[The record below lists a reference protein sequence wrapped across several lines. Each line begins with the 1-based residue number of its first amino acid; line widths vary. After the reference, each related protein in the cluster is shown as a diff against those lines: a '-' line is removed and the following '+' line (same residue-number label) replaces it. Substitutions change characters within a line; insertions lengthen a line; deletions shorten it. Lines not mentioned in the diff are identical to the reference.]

1 MILCINPNCNQPNN
15 PQENRFCGNC
25 GSELLLSGRYQ
36 VIQQINQHS
45 YNNNSSCKY
54 EVREV
59 GNETVKYLQ
68 TLTSNNSQEIEH
80 FHKTGEVLKQL
91 NHPGLPKVEVDGCF
105 IYFPR
110 DKATPLHCL
119 VIEKITGL
127 TLDDYILSHSS
138 TEQAHQAL
146 DEKLVINWLQQIVE
160 ILQQIHSHDLLHLHI
175 QPANIILQNNG
186 NLALVGFGEPQIN
199 KQVQFIAAYT
209 PPEQIN
215 NSAVS
220 QSDFFA
226 LGRTFAFLLTGKS
239 PLSYLEL
246 YEPNFNNSNA
256 DNTNLDNVNSKYTN
270 LQNSWHSH
278 TTKISSKIVNL
289 LDAMMSPIPRERPQ
303 STEEILQTLAELNPT
318 ATPLMVSQ
326 TSLNPSIL
334 LPRKTRFSWSFLF
347 VWIIA
352 IASCGTIGGFIGFV
366 AGFLA
371 EFILGAVFKNITV
384 GFIFGG
390 AIFGLITG
398 IGIGL
403 AQSILL
409 RQSYFKLRWWF
420 LVTVLGFI
428 FEGILSVFSGSYGTQ
443 NKLFII
449 PGLAV
454 GICQW
459 LVLQRY
465 IRIQTA
471 FWWVLAS
478 VAGGGVAVGINK
490 AVNYYFGNAYSIFGI
505 VLGLFGFAIVT
516 GIVLQF
522 LLMRYQKLT

>member
-15 PQENRFCGNC
+15 SQENRFCGNC

-45 YNNNSSCKY
+45 YNSNSHCKY

-68 TLTSNNSQEIEH
+68 TLTSNDSQEIEH
-80 FHKTGEVLKQL
+80 FHKTSEVLKQL

-127 TLDDYILSHSS
+127 NLDDYISSHSS
-138 TEQAHQAL
+138 TEPANQAL
-146 DEKLVINWLQQIVE
+146 DDKLAINWLQQIVE
-160 ILQQIHSHDLLHLHI
+160 ILQQIHSHDLLHLQI
-175 QPANIILQNNG
+175 QPVNIILQNNG
-186 NLALVGFGEPQIN
+186 NLGLVGFGEPQIN

-215 NSAVS
+215 NNAVP

-239 PLSYLEL
+239 PLSHLEL
-246 YEPNFNNSNA
+246 YEPSFNNTS
-256 DNTNLDNVNSKYTN
+256 LDNVNSNYTN
-270 LQNSWHSH
+270 FQNSWQSH
-278 TTKISSKIVNL
+278 NTKISAKIINL
-289 LDAMMSPIPRERPQ
+289 LNAMMSPVPRERPQ
-303 STEEILQTLAELNPT
+303 SAQEILRVLAELNAT
-318 ATPLMVSQ
+318 ATPLTVSQ
-326 TSLNPSIL
+326 TNLNPSIL
-334 LPRKTRFSWSFLF
+334 LPRKNRFSWSFLF

-366 AGFLA
+366 GGFLA

-409 RQSYFKLRWWF
+409 RQSDFKLRWWF

-428 FEGILSVFSGSYGTQ
+428 FEGILSVFNGSYGTE
-443 NKLFII
+443 NKLFLI

-465 IRIQTA
+465 LHIQTA
-471 FWWVLAS
+471 FWWILAS

-490 AVNYYFGNAYSIFGI
+490 AVNYYLSNTYSIAGI
-505 VLGLFGFAIVT
+505 VLGLFGFALVT

-522 LLMRYQKLT
+522 LLMRSHLNTSGRA